1 MPESSRKREAEP
13 SRKKIKNTQSVPCPE
28 GKLFK
33 VGIAALKAAR
43 TWITELLSHR
53 IGGNHSELLANPVIE
68 KLVSI
73 YLRDPSLHARS
84 TVRGLVY

>member
-53 IGGNHSELLANPVIE
+53 ILGNHSELSANPVTEIFGHI
-68 KLVSI
+68 LSR
-73 YLRDPSLHARS
+73 YPSP
-84 TVRGLVY
+84 